1 MIELDN
7 GNGDALMW
15 YNSLLKYANEDAL
28 NFTGY
33 EQRLPANPI
42 SPPPQEATH
51 CNERFIK
58 ADTLNW
64 TEIFKDMSYIA
75 MNSSPKLI
83 KYTDREEFDVNTTE
97 EEIDNMKNSNG
108 TIRFMNVMQ

>member
-1 MIELDN
+1 MVQFDCN
-7 GNGDALMW
+7 DDADQFMQ
-15 YNSLLKYANEDAL
+15 YDCVLKYVDEDAL

-64 TEIFKDMSYIA
+64 TEIFKDINYIA
-75 MNSSPKLI
+75 I
-83 KYTDREEFDVNTTE
+83 NTSHNQ
-97 EEIDNMKNSNG
+97 IYRQRR
-108 TIRFMNVMQ
+108 I